1 MTSTSINMF
10 RFIYSIVWQIIEV
23 FLPFAGLFSKKI
35 QTGNFGRG
43 NTISSLK
50 KWRNSIPEDAD
61 VIWFHCASLG
71 EFEQGRPVME
81 ALKKRHSNS
90 VIALTFFSPSGY
102 EVRKSYSGADWIG
115 YLPLDTFFNAQK
127 FVKILRPEQ
136 AFFVKYEFWMNY
148 FLQLK
153 KSKTQLFCI
162 SVILR
167 EEQRFF
173 KWHGFVWKP
182 MLKSVTHFFVQN
194 ESTLQLLNKIK
205 FFNVEISGDTR
216 FDRVIEIA
224 KSPVEL
230 PWISSFKKNDFLV
243 VLGSSYT
250 EEESLIEMLL
260 SRIPDMKVCVVPH
273 EIHSTRIQESLM
285 RFESFG
291 AVLLSS
297 FQTEKNI
304 EARVLIVDSIGML
317 SSIYAEANAAV
328 LGGGF
333 GKGLHN
339 SLEIAVYGVPM
350 AFGPNYKKFQ
360 EAVDLVQLGA
370 AFPLENLEELS
381 SFIEHSRY
389 ENSIPNDGKKY
400 VEEHAGATS
409 AILKGIEKYS
419 A

>member
-1 MTSTSINMF
+1 MF

-35 QTGNFGRG
+35 RTGNFGRG
-43 NTISSLK
+43 KTISSLK
-50 KWRNSIPEDAD
+50 KWRNSIPIDAE

-81 ALKKRHSNS
+81 ALKKQHSNS

-173 KWHGFVWKP
+173 KWHGFIWKP

-205 FFNVEISGDTR
+205 FFNIEMSGDTR

-260 SRIPDMKVCVVPH
+260 SRIPDIKVCVVPH
-273 EIHSTRIQESLM
+273 EIHSTRVQESLM

-297 FQTEKNI
+297 FQPEKNI

>member
-1 MTSTSINMF
+1 MF

-35 QTGNFGRG
+35 RTGNFGRG
-43 NTISSLK
+43 KTISSLK
-50 KWRNSIPEDAD
+50 KWRNSIPIDAE

-81 ALKKRHSNS
+81 ALKKQHSNS

-205 FFNVEISGDTR
+205 FFNIEMSGDTR

-260 SRIPDMKVCVVPH
+260 SRIPDIKVCVVPH
-273 EIHSTRIQESLM
+273 EIHSTRVQESLM

-297 FQTEKNI
+297 FQPEKNI

-317 SSIYAEANAAV
+317 SSIYAESNAAV

-409 AILKGIEKYS
+409 GILKGIEKYS

>member
-1 MTSTSINMF
+1 MF
-10 RFIYSIVWQIIEV
+10 RFIYSTVWQIIEV
-23 FLPFAGLFSKKI
+23 FLPFAGLFNKKI
-35 QTGNFGRG
+35 RTGYIGRKS
-43 NTISSLK
+43 TISSLNT
-50 KWRNSIPEDAD
+50 WRNSIPDDAD

-81 ALKKRHSNS
+81 ALKKQHSNS

-182 MLKSVTHFFVQN
+182 MLKSVTHFFVQS

-205 FFNVEISGDTR
+205 FFNIEMSGDTR

-230 PWISSFKKNDFLV
+230 PWISAFKKNDFLV

-260 SRIPDMKVCVVPH
+260 SRIPDIKVCVVPH
-273 EIHSTRIQESLM
+273 EIHSTRVQESLM

-297 FQTEKNI
+297 FQPEKNI

>member
-1 MTSTSINMF
+1 MF

-35 QTGNFGRG
+35 RTGNFGRG
-43 NTISSLK
+43 KTISSLN
-50 KWRNSIPEDAD
+50 KWRNSIPEDTD

-205 FFNVEISGDTR
+205 FFNVEMSGDTR

-260 SRIPDMKVCVVPH
+260 SRIPDIKVCVVPH

-297 FQTEKNI
+297 FQPEKNI

-339 SLEIAVYGVPM
+339 SLEIAVYGLPM

-381 SFIEHSRY
+381 SFIENSRY

>member
-35 QTGNFGRG
+35 RTGNFGRG
-43 NTISSLK
+43 KTISSLN
-50 KWRNSIPEDAD
+50 KWRNSIPEDTD

-205 FFNVEISGDTR
+205 FFNIEMSGDTR

-260 SRIPDMKVCVVPH
+260 SRIPDIKVCVVPH

-297 FQTEKNI
+297 FQPEKNI

-339 SLEIAVYGVPM
+339 SLEIAVYGLPM

-381 SFIEHSRY
+381 SFIENSRY

>member
-1 MTSTSINMF
+1 MF
-10 RFIYSIVWQIIEV
+10 RFFYSLVWQLIETI
-23 FLPFAGLFSKKI
+23 LPIASFFSKKI
-35 QTGNFGRG
+35 KTGNSGRRS
-43 NTISSLK
+43 TLSSLK
-50 KWRNSIPEDAD
+50 KWRNSISFEAD

-81 ALKKRHSNS
+81 ALKKNNPSTF
-90 VIALTFFSPSGY
+90 IALTFFSPSGY
-102 EVRKSYSGADWIG
+102 EVRKNYSGADWIG
-115 YLPLDTFFNAQK
+115 YLPLDTYFNARK
-127 FVKILRPEQ
+127 FVKILNPTQ
-136 AFFVKYEFWMNY
+136 AFFVKYEFWTNY

-153 KSKTQLFCI
+153 KNKSKLFCI
-162 SVILR
+162 SAILR

-182 MLKSVTHFFVQN
+182 TLKAVTHFFVQN
-194 ESTLQLLNKIK
+194 KSTFDLLNKIK

-216 FDRVIEIA
+216 FDRVMEIA
-224 KSPVEL
+224 NSPKDL
-230 PWISSFKKNDFLV
+230 AWISSFKQNNFLV

-250 EEESLIEMLL
+250 EEESLIAMLL
-260 SRIPDMKVCVVPH
+260 SRVNDIRVCVVPH
-273 EIHSTRIQESLM
+273 EIHSTRIQESM
-285 RFESFG
+285 TRFEKFG

-297 FQTEKNI
+297 FQPEKNT

-317 SSIYAEANAAV
+317 SSIYAEANAVV

-360 EAVDLVQLGA
+360 EAVDLVQIGA
-370 AFPLENLEELS
+370 AFPVESLEELS
-381 SFIEHSRY
+381 SFLELAHY
-389 ENSIPNDGKKY
+389 DNAIPNTGKKY
-400 VEEHAGATS
+400 VEEHAGATPG
-409 AILKGIEKYS
+409 ILKGIEKYS

>member
-1 MTSTSINMF
+1 M
-10 RFIYSIVWQIIEV
+10 
-23 FLPFAGLFSKKI
+23 
-35 QTGNFGRG
+35 
-43 NTISSLK
+43 
-50 KWRNSIPEDAD
+50 
-61 VIWFHCASLG
+61 
-71 EFEQGRPVME
+71 
-81 ALKKRHSNS
+81 
-90 VIALTFFSPSGY
+90 
-102 EVRKSYSGADWIG
+102 
-115 YLPLDTFFNAQK
+115 
-127 FVKILRPEQ
+127 
-136 AFFVKYEFWMNY
+136 KYEFWTNY

-153 KSKTQLFCI
+153 KNKSKLFCI

-182 MLKSVTHFFVQN
+182 TLKAVTHFFVQN
-194 ESTLQLLNKIK
+194 KSTFDLLNKIK

-216 FDRVIEIA
+216 FDRVMEIA
-224 KSPVEL
+224 NSPKDL
-230 PWISSFKKNDFLV
+230 AWISSFKQNNFLV

-250 EEESLIEMLL
+250 EEESLIAMLL
-260 SRIPDMKVCVVPH
+260 SRVNDIRVCVVPH
-273 EIHSTRIQESLM
+273 EIHSTRIQESM
-285 RFESFG
+285 TRFEKFG

-297 FQTEKNI
+297 FQPEKNT

-360 EAVDLVQLGA
+360 EAVDLVQIGA
-370 AFPLENLEELS
+370 AFPVESLEELS
-381 SFIEHSRY
+381 SFLELAHY
-389 ENSIPNDGKKY
+389 DNAIPNAGRKY

-409 AILKGIEKYS
+409 GILKGIEKYS